1 MKLGIDALDDGFLQV
16 FLSPFSVDK
25 RFKKY
30 SENIQKNLKIINVWT
45 QEPWRKV
52 LNQALRHKDDIAKH
66 KDLKDLTNALNKFK
80 GKKLDIP
87 KEIKEDKKLTSEY
100 VTNLKRKYDV
110 IDDSKAMLGNTFSD
124 FIGALLGAGII
135 NLFIYMTAY
144 DGISTGDATI
154 DDSKFNKIFLT
165 IFHLWKPFSF
175 QLVV

>member
-1 MKLGIDALDDGFLQV
+1 MALGVSSIIFGFLDNFGMKLGIDALDDGFLQV

-66 KDLKDLTNALNKFK
+66 KNLKDLTNALNKFK
-80 GKKLDIP
+80 RKKLDIP

-100 VTNLKRKYDV
+100 VAPILNA
-110 IDDSKAMLGNTFSD
+110 SMML
-124 FIGALLGAGII
+124 
-135 NLFIYMTAY
+135 
-144 DGISTGDATI
+144 
-154 DDSKFNKIFLT
+154 
-165 IFHLWKPFSF
+165 
-175 QLVV
+175 